1 MIINAGMRTDIP
13 GYYSEWFYNRIKE
26 GFVCVRNPY
35 YAEQVTRY
43 KLSPAFVDCIA
54 FCTKN
59 PEPMLCRLNEISE
72 FNQFWSVTITPYD
85 KDIEPFVP
93 GKKKVMESFKRL
105 SAVVG
110 KNAISWRYDPIFITD
125 KYSVKFHI
133 DAFEKMAENLSGYVY
148 NCVIS
153 FIDLY
158 QKTKRNFPEAKEVT
172 RDERLQLG
180 HAFAHIGEKYGIKIR
195 SCCEGIELA
204 TFGVDIS
211 GCMTKNVIERAI
223 GVSLEVPKSRSKART
238 ECDCLIGS
246 DIGRYNTCGHGCVYC
261 YANYDRETV
270 INNMKL
276 HNPKSPF
283 LIGDAREGDVVHDA
297 KQEAWGNG
305 QMMMFFE

>member
-59 PEPMLCRLNEISE
+59 PEPMIDRLNELSQ

-93 GKKKVMESFKRL
+93 DKEKVMESFKRL
-105 SAVVG
+105 SEVVG

-125 KYSVKFHI
+125 KYSVEFHI
-133 DAFEKMAENLSGYVY
+133 DAFTKMAKNLSGYVD

-158 QKTKRNFPEAKEVT
+158 QKTKRNFPEVKEVT
-172 RDERLQLG
+172 PEERLKVGQ
-180 HAFAHIGEKYGIKIR
+180 AFADIGEKYGIKIR

-204 TFGVDIS
+204 TYGVDIS

-223 GVSLEVPKSRSKART
+223 GYSLEVPKSRSKARK
-238 ECDCLIGS
+238 ECDCLIGG
-246 DIGRYNTCGHGCVYC
+246 DIGQYNACGHGCVYC

-283 LIGDAREGDVVHDA
+283 LIGDEQEEDVVHDA